1 MDNGSIL
8 FLIMLGTLC
17 LGVVF
22 YLNTLFEES
31 KLSIIESWLFKLLR
45 LDRLKS
51 KKLDIEIDESLG
63 KAHCIVMDLAEAL
76 QNDDMTAQLKKT
88 KLVYEQVR
96 HYQKVATTSPITL
109 PRKQEPPLLRA
120 VK

>member
-8 FLIMLGTLC
+8 FLIMLATLC

-22 YLNTLFEES
+22 YLNSLLEES
-31 KLSIIESWLFKLLR
+31 KLSVIESSLINLLKI
-45 LDRLKS
+45 DRLKTRNS
-51 KKLDIEIDESLG
+51 AVEIDESLG

-88 KLVYEQVR
+88 KLVYKQAR
-96 HYQKVATTSPITL
+96 NYQKVATTSPITL
-109 PRKQEPPLLRA
+109 PRKQEPSLLRA